1 MHLQRHRYDSGA
13 GEAWAPDTL
22 LSIRRR
28 CRQNLKPATRT
39 ATNAGMSDIEEAVRA
54 ILKAC
59 AELSAA
65 QAALDRTPDT
75 TTAPRDHAVTKVI
88 EAFNRFAAGARRQ
101 RSRLR
106 SRSLSAHNPA
116 KQADDAEA
124 MTLASEQMWED
135 KPPHYPVT
143 ELPMPR

>member
-1 MHLQRHRYDSGA
+1 MIAWA

-88 EAFNRFAAGARRQ
+88 EAFNRFAAGAQ
-101 RSRLR
+101 AAKKPLAIKIT
-106 SRSLSAHNPA
+106 LSP
-116 KQADDAEA
+116 Q
-124 MTLASEQMWED
+124 SG
-135 KPPHYPVT
+135 
-143 ELPMPR
+143 